1 MRSLAMTMFDFFWD
15 NLIITT
21 GGKIYTLDVIDILG
35 VIIIII
41 IIIEKQIRIHTRER
55 ERGSN
60 TKAHRN
66 STQKPR

>member
-1 MRSLAMTMFDFFWD
+1 MRSLAMTMFDFFGD

-41 IIIEKQIRIHTRER
+41 IIEKQIHIHTRER

-60 TKAHRN
+60 TKAQHN
-66 STQKPR
+66 SIQKL